1 MNVTFYVSMQN
12 RQFMFTGKSF
22 KNYINYL
29 RIQTGFIIQPSD
41 ANEKQIPNI

>member
-1 MNVTFYVSMQN
+1 MLRFTMSMQK
-12 RQFMFTGKSF
+12 RQFKFTGKSF

-29 RIQTGFIIQPSD
+29 RIQTGFIIQPND